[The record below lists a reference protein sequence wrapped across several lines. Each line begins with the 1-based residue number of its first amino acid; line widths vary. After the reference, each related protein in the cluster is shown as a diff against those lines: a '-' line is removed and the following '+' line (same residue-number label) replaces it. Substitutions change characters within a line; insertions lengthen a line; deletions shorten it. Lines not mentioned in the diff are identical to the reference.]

1 MHDAADQFVQHLFDL
16 YGPIAVFG
24 LLVIAGVGLHLP
36 EDLIVIP
43 ATVTVFRT
51 IEDGWSWVTCE
62 QMKRLFADSNWKVP
76 VALRRKSQPRTR
88 RWRIVVTWDLM
99 SRHLLPKKLLKSSCL
114 IPVNRET

>member
-43 ATVTVFRT
+43 A
-51 IEDGWSWVTCE
+51 G
-62 QMKRLFADSNWKVP
+62 
-76 VALRRKSQPRTR
+76 
-88 RWRIVVTWDLM
+88 
-99 SRHLLPKKLLKSSCL
+99 
-114 IPVNRET
+114 